1 MATSS
6 HLAGGEGRPP
16 EDATETTMSESL
28 LRLDAV
34 KARTGLSRTAL
45 YVRIADGTFPRPV
58 NLSKRLSAWPA
69 SEVDAWVQ
77 QQLATRDEHKDY
89 EHA

>member
-1 MATSS
+1 
-6 HLAGGEGRPP
+6 
-16 EDATETTMSESL
+16 MSESL

-34 KARTGLSRTAL
+34 KARTGLSRSET
-45 YVRIADGTFPRPV
+45 YRRIADGTFPRPV

-77 QQLATRDEHKDY
+77 QQIATRDEPKDY
-89 EHA
+89 EHATS